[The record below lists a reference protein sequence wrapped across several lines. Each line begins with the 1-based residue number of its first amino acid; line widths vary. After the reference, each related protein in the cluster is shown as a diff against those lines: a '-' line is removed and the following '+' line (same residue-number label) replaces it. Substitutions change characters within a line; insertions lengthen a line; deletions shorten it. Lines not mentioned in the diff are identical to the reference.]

1 MKGIFAATGQTC
13 LAGSRV
19 LVHEEI
25 REEFVERLTDQA
37 GEIALGDPLEPD
49 TEMGPVAFREQWE
62 KVREYVEIG
71 TGEGATLA
79 FGGEQP
85 GDLPGEC
92 FIQPTVLVDVESGMQ
107 VAQEEIFGPVASVMG
122 FADEEEALE
131 LANDV
136 NYGLAAGVWTE
147 NTRRAQRLADGI
159 EAGTVWINEYRM
171 VAPQSPFGGF
181 KNSGLGRENGPE
193 GLEEYCQTKSIW
205 IDRTGEVGD
214 PFALDTG

>member
-13 LAGSRV
+13 FAGSRV

-37 GEIALGDPLEPD
+37 GEIALGDPLGPD

-131 LANDV
+131 LRTTSIT
-136 NYGLAAGVWTE
+136 GS
-147 NTRRAQRLADGI
+147 RRASGRRTPAAPSGWPTGSTRAPSGSTSTGWSRPSRLS
-159 EAGTVWINEYRM
+159 AGSKIAASAARTVPR
-171 VAPQSPFGGF
+171 A
-181 KNSGLGRENGPE
+181 
-193 GLEEYCQTKSIW
+193 
-205 IDRTGEVGD
+205 
-214 PFALDTG
+214 